1 MTDRKITYAL
11 NKIKTSKKTG
21 HTLEA
26 FVRSYLLNVE
36 LIRYILSVT
45 SPTLDLKDKKTK
57 TLVNLLLKELTLH
70 PELKSIIHKKSLKSL
85 KPWLAKTDA
94 FFKNLKM
101 GILVNPAAL
110 QIESDKIFGLLKIS
124 ANKLL
129 LKGKR

>member
-11 NKIKTSKKTG
+11 NKIKSSKESG
-21 HTLEA
+21 HPVEA
-26 FVRSYLLNVE
+26 IIRSYLLNVE
-36 LIRYILSVT
+36 LIRFILSVT
-45 SPTLDLKDKKTK
+45 SPTIDLKDKKTK

-101 GILVNPAAL
+101 GVLNNTLAL
-110 QIESDKIFGLLKIS
+110 QTESDKIFGLLKIS